1 MVKIVGPASMD
12 IGGRITLKLE
22 EEDGKQKKSCFSCI
36 RCGISFP
43 ISDYPGYY
51 CILGLLDGAKVGE
64 PGSFLFLAEGEYDLL
79 VDLTEAVIHQAR
91 DLLFSEIFTD
101 GESPEWKGM
110 SVSFINSIRKINNRQ
125 NLRLRG
131 VPFADDFHLGRDLI
145 RKWGKNGALKIPED
159 SILHQ
164 HLVNPIPE
172 GIPESTKHS
181 LYPINALRYV
191 AMAFEKIPFRR
202 HQESGPKVSNL
213 GWT

>member
-1 MVKIVGPASMD
+1 MEKIVGPALMD
-12 IGGRITLKLE
+12 IGGQIILKFE
-22 EEDGKQKKSCFSCI
+22 EEDGKQKEIFFSGI

-51 CILGLLDGAKVGE
+51 CILGLLNGAKPGE
-64 PGSFLFLAEGEYDLL
+64 PGSLLFLREGENDLL
-79 VDLTEAVIHQAR
+79 GDLTEAVIHEAR
-91 DLLFSEIFTD
+91 VLRFSEIFTD
-101 GESPEWKGM
+101 RVSPEWQGM
-110 SVSFINSIRKINNRQ
+110 SVSFINSIRKNNNPQ
-125 NLRLRG
+125 YLRLRH

-159 SILHQ
+159 SILYQ
-164 HLVNPIPE
+164 HMVNPSPE
-172 GIPESTKHS
+172 RIPESTKHS

-202 HQESGPKVSNL
+202 HQESRSNVSNL

>member
-1 MVKIVGPASMD
+1 MVKIVGPASME

-101 GESPEWKGM
+101 GKSPEWKGM

-131 VPFADDFHLGRDLI
+131 VPFAGDFPLGRQLI
-145 RKWGKNGALKIPED
+145 RGWGKNGALKIPED

-164 HLVNPIPE
+164 QNTGLERIPE
-172 GIPESTKHS
+172 GPKHE
-181 LYPINALRYV
+181 LYRVNALLYV